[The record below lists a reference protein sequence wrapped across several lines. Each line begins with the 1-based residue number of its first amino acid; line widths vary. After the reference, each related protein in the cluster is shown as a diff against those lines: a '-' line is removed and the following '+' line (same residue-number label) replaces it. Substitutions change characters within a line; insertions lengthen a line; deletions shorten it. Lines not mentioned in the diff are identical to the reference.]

1 MKKLGPVGVKSPE
14 RPISVSEAIGKYE
27 LISVDNDLGYLIVT
41 ERKRFDDEFTKIP
54 SLSELGG
61 SATRWRRV
69 LGGEEYNPEL
79 MGINGLQL
87 YDRMRRSDATIHQ
100 SLVIA
105 KTPVLQGRWWV
116 EAADPDDEFQVM
128 IAEFIEKALFDWMS
142 IGWTQFLTESLLML
156 DYGYYFFEKVFEFR
170 RVDGV
175 ERLVW
180 KKFAPRHP
188 LDVEDWEFDAHG
200 GPRGVF
206 MQEFEEEETIWLPID
221 KLLVFSYQKEAGN
234 IEGISVLRSSYK
246 HWYYKENL
254 YKIDA
259 IQKERH
265 SVGIPVI
272 KLPPNYNKKDKELA
286 EELGRNLRA
295 NEQAHVVLPPL
306 WELEF
311 AEVRGNPVDV
321 VKSIEHHDMKIKEN
335 VLAGFLT
342 NTSGQGTTTLV
353 DLYLKASRHIADI
366 LREVINKHAIPEL
379 VFWNWPG
386 ITEFPKLRVR
396 RIGEVTDLRTL
407 TFALRNL
414 IGADALRPDDDFE
427 EWARE
432 EFDLPRR
439 DEDSDRVQEGI
450 DREIEEQ
457 KRQEGANAGLPRQG
471 PPSAGQGEGTGDD
484 NSGG

>member
-1 MKKLGPVGVKSPE
+1 MKLGPVGIKSPE
-14 RPISVSEAIGKYE
+14 PPLSVSDVIGKYE
-27 LISVDNDLGYLIVT
+27 LVSVDNELGYMVVT
-41 ERKRFDDEFTKIP
+41 ERQKHAEIP
-54 SLSELGG
+54 DSLPILDELGG

-79 MGINGLQL
+79 MGINGLRL

-100 SLVIA
+100 SLTIA

-116 EAADPDDEFQVM
+116 EAEDPDDEFQIM
-128 IAEFIEKALFDWMS
+128 IANFVEKALFDWMS
-142 IGWTQFLTESLLML
+142 IGWTQFLTEALLML

-170 RVDGV
+170 QVDGQT
-175 ERLVW
+175 RLVW

-206 MQEFEEEETIWLPID
+206 MQEFEEEETIWLPIE
-221 KLLVFSYQKEAGN
+221 KLLVFTHQKEAGN
-234 IEGISVLRSSYK
+234 IEGISVLRSAYK

-265 SVGIPVI
+265 SVGVPVI
-272 KLPPNYNKKDKELA
+272 KLPPNYNNKDKELA

-295 NEQAHVVLPPL
+295 NERAHVVLPPN

-311 AEVRGNPVDV
+311 AQLHGNAVNV
-321 VKSIEHHDMKIKEN
+321 VESIEHHDMKIKEN
-335 VLAGFLT
+335 VLAGFLSST
-342 NTSGQGTTTLV
+342 GTTNVDTLI
-353 DLYLKASRHIADI
+353 DLYLKASRHTADL

-386 ITEFPKLRVR
+386 ITEFPKLKVR

-407 TFALRNL
+407 TFALRNM
-414 IGADALRPDDDFE
+414 IGADALRPDDEFE
-427 EWARE
+427 EWFRE
-432 EFDLPRR
+432 ETDLPRR
-439 DEDSDRVQEGI
+439 DASTDRVQEKI
-450 DREIEEQ
+450 DREVEQ
-457 KRQEGANAGLPRQG
+457 ERLATARVDLPRQG
-471 PPSAGQGEGTGDD
+471 PPSTNQGEGTGNDG
-484 NSGG
+484 SGG